1 MQHSARHTSISSS
14 AKSAIIFVIVAGVL
28 GCAVWLGWS
37 LLHRKYTLPTFSGL
51 QSSVKVSVGITGA
64 PESLDIRTTDDDSLD
79 RVLLGN
85 VYETLLK
92 RDDNNKIQPSLA
104 SSWKVSEDGT
114 TYRFNLRSGATFADG
129 ATITS
134 SDAVWSL
141 QQIITKKYVGS
152 DELSALS
159 NVESDGN
166 RTLVLRLREPDPR
179 LLAKLTTRIGIV
191 YNQRENIDYAKQ
203 ASGSGPFTVSQWQS
217 GKQLTLSRNDHY
229 WGSKS
234 KAKTVTVNFAANT
247 TELAKALNNGQID
260 AAVALDQSA
269 ADAVKDDGIVKKQGV
284 SNRKVVLA
292 FSNNTQSILSD
303 KRFRQAVR
311 YLIDKNAMTEA
322 LGGGTVMTG
331 PLSPLDDGYQKTDE
345 TFGHDIGKGNDL
357 IKYFRFRVSRRP
369 LTFVYPKEYGSQ
381 IGEQIKQ
388 TMYAEPA
395 YSDVSVSMV
404 DDATWSKTVTQDRQY
419 DFTIYETDGEDDLD
433 LLMDSNSYI
442 GFVSTDSQN
451 AWSKALKSFSSDD
464 YAKNFQSFIGTLDDD
479 SPVDWICTRKPI
491 SAYRSNITG
500 VPVNMTYTQLPL
512 ADMTTTD

>member
-1 MQHSARHTSISSS
+1 
-14 AKSAIIFVIVAGVL
+14 
-28 GCAVWLGWS
+28 
-37 LLHRKYTLPTFSGL
+37 
-51 QSSVKVSVGITGA
+51 
-64 PESLDIRTTDDDSLD
+64 
-79 RVLLGN
+79 
-85 VYETLLK
+85 
-92 RDDNNKIQPSLA
+92 
-104 SSWKVSEDGT
+104 
-114 TYRFNLRSGATFADG
+114 
-129 ATITS
+129 
-134 SDAVWSL
+134 
-141 QQIITKKYVGS
+141 
-152 DELSALS
+152 
-159 NVESDGN
+159 
-166 RTLVLRLREPDPR
+166 
-179 LLAKLTTRIGIV
+179 
-191 YNQRENIDYAKQ
+191 
-203 ASGSGPFTVSQWQS
+203 
-217 GKQLTLSRNDHY
+217 
-229 WGSKS
+229 
-234 KAKTVTVNFAANT
+234 
-247 TELAKALNNGQID
+247 
-260 AAVALDQSA
+260 
-269 ADAVKDDGIVKKQGV
+269 
-284 SNRKVVLA
+284 
-292 FSNNTQSILSD
+292 
-303 KRFRQAVR
+303 
-311 YLIDKNAMTEA
+311 
-322 LGGGTVMTG
+322 MTG

-381 IGEQIKQ
+381 IGEQVKQ

-433 LLMDSNSYI
+433 LLMDSSSYI